1 MNVDE
6 KTIAAE
12 LRRLAGAAR
21 PVNEQAMVARAVAA
35 ARRRR
40 LNWSLA
46 AGALAAAAVAGT
58 LVVVPIIRNTA
69 DVTVNPL
76 ANGPADLPTNTS
88 AQLQAVRDCMPSG
101 GPVDGMNPRERHP
114 LDADVKDFRE
124 LVVYRDDVGS
134 TALVGSKAGFVL
146 CTPQKYKEAFP
157 STPVFTPW
165 GSTPPG
171 DLGAGVSGPLTVDA
185 YTTET
190 DSNAMSD
197 DDESGGRYR
206 VVAGRVTREVAR
218 VEIDWADG
226 RHTDAAMA
234 NGFFIGRVPARL
246 KADGKHLDTPPVTLT
261 AYDETGRVIS
271 RKARV
276 VFAPLGAVRE

>member
-6 KTIAAE
+6 TTIAAE

-21 PVNEQAMVARAVAA
+21 PVNEQAMAARAVAA
-35 ARRRR
+35 AGRRR
-40 LNWSLA
+40 LSWSLA
-46 AGALAAAAVAGT
+46 AGALAAAVAGT
-58 LVVVPIIRNTA
+58 LVVVPIVRNTTS
-69 DVTVNPL
+69 VTVDPL
-76 ANGPADLPTNTS
+76 ANGPADLPANTS
-88 AQLQAVRDCMPSG
+88 AQLQAVRDCMPLG
-101 GPVDGMNPRERHP
+101 GPVDGMNPRKRYP
-114 LDADVKDFRE
+114 QDADVKDFRE

-157 STPVFTPW
+157 SRPVFTPW
-165 GSTPPG
+165 GSTMPG
-171 DLGAGVSGPLTVDA
+171 DLGAGVSWPLTVDA

-197 DDESGGRYR
+197 DDQSGGAYR
-206 VVAGRVTREVAR
+206 VVAGRVTDEVTR

-226 RHTDAAMA
+226 RRTDAAVA
-234 NGFFIGRVPARL
+234 NGFFIGRVPAHL

-261 AYDETGRVIS
+261 AYDKTGQVVG
-271 RKARV
+271 RKAGV
-276 VFAPLGAVRE
+276 LFAPLGAVRE